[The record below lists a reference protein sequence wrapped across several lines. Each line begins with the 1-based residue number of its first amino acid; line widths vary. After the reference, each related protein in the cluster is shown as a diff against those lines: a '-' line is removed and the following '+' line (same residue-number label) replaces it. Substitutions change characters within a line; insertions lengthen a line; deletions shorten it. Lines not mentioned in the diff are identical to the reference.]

1 MGSRLRARGL
11 SGGTPL
17 KVPPPEVEVGEDLP
31 DLSGEPSDLIF
42 DAGSNRPV
50 TFVFE
55 LPTAGAAF

>member
-11 SGGTPL
+11 DGGTPL
-17 KVPPPEVEVGEDLP
+17 HVPAQEVEVGEDLP

-42 DAGSNRPV
+42 EATSSSPV
-50 TFVFE
+50 AFVFE